1 MNPFLTLSFPWP
13 HSCKPYHLTTLT
25 SYFHYLFPSDFTF
38 LGTPF
43 LFRPAFPQQLG
54 VYG

>member
-1 MNPFLTLSFPWP
+1 MNPFLPSASLL
-13 HSCKPYHLTTLT
+13 KPYHLTTLT

-38 LGTPF
+38 LGNPF
-43 LFRPAFPQQLG
+43 LFRPAFPQQFG